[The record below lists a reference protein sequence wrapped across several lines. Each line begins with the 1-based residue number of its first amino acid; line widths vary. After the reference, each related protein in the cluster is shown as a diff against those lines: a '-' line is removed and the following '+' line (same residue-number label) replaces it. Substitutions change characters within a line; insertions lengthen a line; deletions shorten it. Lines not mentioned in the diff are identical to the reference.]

1 MKYIVS
7 QVNHPPNVVVVK
19 NLYNYLVNGF
29 DIFIFIAFGTLSI
42 IKMINYLSICRIQIK
57 IIIRILDVQLA

>member
-29 DIFIFIAFGTLSI
+29 DIFIFIAFGILSI